1 MFKFG
6 IRIKH
11 DRSSKS
17 EPVSTASSEAFH
29 HALVPAAVLLLDGL
43 TYYKFIY
50 SADGRSSKEWG
61 DRLWI
66 SWVIVSVFLMLCF
79 ALWFLYRG
87 NRDAQGSNDGRCA
100 AVESAIARA
109 ARCMC
114 GSDVNDRQNNS
125 NDGTSANLQRQTITP
140 QLEAPL
146 TDRQEIN
153 EGAGWLR
160 NTSVFDV
167 GQSDTFRLM
176 IMPGEDDDCP
186 VPPINGPA
194 GVKVSVNAK
203 SMHELVQGIMNKL
216 ELERDVELCEKDE
229 DTNSYASYADF
240 DFVCFPRKGRF
251 HLRWKEDPDQ
261 APAPA
266 SEPDSGMVQW
276 GESDVEPEA
285 MLSAEEWLEDRKDQ
299 DRRTYIGG
307 IFAAVLGGTFAV
319 MGCECGV
326 IDWVKYGSAVA
337 AWSIWG
343 GAVSGA
349 AVSTWTETAIAC
361 LFMTAAGFV
370 GSRSENNFVG
380 TLVTLANFDE
390 DAQADAR
397 AKVRYMLLVF
407 CQVGY
412 VFLVSSSLE
421 PLTCTKDVDK
431 KWYMVANPM
440 LECNWCAEEK
450 SVWASDDSSWR
461 DLSYPAIASASYF
474 FASLYAVGIPLL
486 FFGIMFSN
494 RARLRTQ
501 KFNKAYGFLTS
512 KTSER
517 FYWWECAIISKPTS
531 NLQLHVPSVSFPTGC
546 LWLQSES

>member
-1 MFKFG
+1 
-6 IRIKH
+6 
-11 DRSSKS
+11 
-17 EPVSTASSEAFH
+17 
-29 HALVPAAVLLLDGL
+29 
-43 TYYKFIY
+43 
-50 SADGRSSKEWG
+50 
-61 DRLWI
+61 
-66 SWVIVSVFLMLCF
+66 
-79 ALWFLYRG
+79 
-87 NRDAQGSNDGRCA
+87 
-100 AVESAIARA
+100 
-109 ARCMC
+109 
-114 GSDVNDRQNNS
+114 
-125 NDGTSANLQRQTITP
+125 
-140 QLEAPL
+140 
-146 TDRQEIN
+146 
-153 EGAGWLR
+153 
-160 NTSVFDV
+160 
-167 GQSDTFRLM
+167 
-176 IMPGEDDDCP
+176 
-186 VPPINGPA
+186 
-194 GVKVSVNAK
+194 
-203 SMHELVQGIMNKL
+203 
-216 ELERDVELCEKDE
+216 
-229 DTNSYASYADF
+229 
-240 DFVCFPRKGRF
+240 
-251 HLRWKEDPDQ
+251 
-261 APAPA
+261 
-266 SEPDSGMVQW
+266 
-276 GESDVEPEA
+276 
-285 MLSAEEWLEDRKDQ
+285 
-299 DRRTYIGG
+299 
-307 IFAAVLGGTFAV
+307 
-319 MGCECGV
+319 
-326 IDWVKYGSAVA
+326 
-337 AWSIWG
+337 
-343 GAVSGA
+343 
-349 AVSTWTETAIAC
+349 
-361 LFMTAAGFV
+361 MTAAGFV

-431 KWYMVANPM
+431 KWYMVANPV